1 MYPLYLREKARRLR
15 REKKLT
21 IDELAECLALSR
33 STIYYWVR
41 DIPVPRKTRAQWPES
56 ARLAAGRAVR
66 KKFRLLREAAYAE
79 GRASF
84 ADLCADSTFRDFVN
98 LYIAEGYKRCRNSVS
113 LSNSDPAVIRL
124 ATHWIRRLT
133 KNPIDSRE
141 GTGARV
147 TEFSALDRATRICGQ
162 GWRHGWIACENSG

>member
-147 TEFSALDRATRICGQ
+147 TGFSA
-162 GWRHGWIACENSG
+162 